1 MKDLFLFSSFIDSSH
16 SFAYFFHLALV
27 AIIAVVLAKTAT
39 RSMQLVPR
47 GVQNLTEAYLEGIVS
62 MGRDTMGSEETARKY
77 LPLVATIGFIVFFS
91 NIIGIIPGFEAPTAS
106 LNLTATLAIM
116 VFVYYHFE
124 GIRTQGFFKYFAHFM
139 GPVPAIAPLMFPIE
153 IVSHFSRV
161 ISLSFRLFGNIKGDD
176 LFLAVILALVPW
188 IAPLPAYVLLT
199 FMAFLQT
206 FIFMILTY
214 VYLAGATAISE
225 GH

>member
-1 MKDLFLFSSFIDSSH
+1 MKDIFLFSSLIDPSH
-16 SFAYFFHLALV
+16 GFSYFFHLAIV
-27 AIIAVVLAKTAT
+27 VVLSLIVARLAT

-47 GVQNLTEAYLEGIVS
+47 GMQNLAEAFLDGIVS
-62 MGRDTMGSEETARKY
+62 MGKDTMGSEVAARKY

-91 NIIGIIPGFEAPTAS
+91 NIIGIIPGFHAPTAS
-106 LNLTATLAIM
+106 LNLPASLAII
-116 VFVYYHFE
+116 VFLYYHFE
-124 GIRTQGFFKYFAHFM
+124 GIRIQGFVKYFAHFM

-153 IVSHFSRV
+153 IVSHISRI

-176 LFLAVILALVPW
+176 LFLAVVLSLAPW
-188 IAPLPAYVLLT
+188 VAPLPAFVLLT
-199 FMAFLQT
+199 FMAFLQS

-214 VYLAGATAISE
+214 VYLAGATVVEE

>member
-1 MKDLFLFSSFIDSSH
+1 MKDLFLFSSFIDASH

-62 MGRDTMGSEETARKY
+62 MGRDTMGSEEAARKY

-116 VFVYYHFE
+116 VFVYSHFE